1 MIKNY
6 KTEEMTYTFKLSVE
20 VRVQTTTDCEGS
32 TINVSTDCDE
42 LGDITSPDI
51 MYDEVQKI
59 LKNSKVL
66 QACKSAAIDAMNED
80 LLDDSESDPL
90 GSRGLSMRD
99 FI

>member
-1 MIKNY
+1 
-6 KTEEMTYTFKLSVE
+6 
-20 VRVQTTTDCEGS
+20 
-32 TINVSTDCDE
+32 
-42 LGDITSPDI
+42 